1 MVPKVPPVVTVWDG
15 ISKLGLTFVVFVNVS
30 IFTIKYCE
38 IWRRGVEFKYC
49 DIQSA
54 VRSAIGHCET
64 IRAAYTWDWF
74 TQNHVTV
81 IKWPSDSSDL
91 IPVENA

>member
-49 DIQSA
+49 DI
-54 VRSAIGHCET
+54 
-64 IRAAYTWDWF
+64 
-74 TQNHVTV
+74 
-81 IKWPSDSSDL
+81 
-91 IPVENA
+91 